1 MIVHVDYVFVNS
13 LTTQDLNSIPITKSH
28 LTDVNNQVLVKYRY
42 SRYSTIL
49 IFDYYNEQI
58 KIVLTEKVLLAS
70 NQREELRSKKCQK
83 GLRNWNRV

>member
-1 MIVHVDYVFVNS
+1 MNLINNIGYYYQ
-13 LTTQDLNSIPITKSH
+13 LQYLNSIPITKSH

-58 KIVLTEKVLLAS
+58 KIVLTEKGLAS
-70 NQREELRSKKCQK
+70 KKREELRSKKCQE
-83 GLRNWNRV
+83 GLLNWNRI